1 MTIQEL
7 QTRYDE
13 LYSIMAQSKDVRDMH
28 IFGDAFSRLFKKTAE
43 MHPDL
48 AQATINLLMAVEF
61 YNFATSEE
69 ANTVAMQFINADKG
83 ITGATEDSK
92 GPHWRMDD
100 MKAFLQSRNIP
111 VEEKPYYNWP
121 ALWLTVNM
129 VYSDYADTLVDLL
142 GTKDNEKLATACYKM
157 AIRKLKDPDRPRFLR
172 DYFHL

>member
-1 MTIQEL
+1 MTAQEMIARF
-7 QTRYDE
+7 TE
-13 LYSIMAQSKDVRDMH
+13 LYDVMRNSKDVADMQT
-28 IFGDAFSRLFKKTAE
+28 FGNAFTQLYVRVAE
-43 MHPDL
+43 QNPEL
-48 AQATINLLMAVEF
+48 AEQTLNLLFAVEF
-61 YNFATSEE
+61 YNFASTAE
-69 ANTVAMQFINADKG
+69 ASAVAAKFINADKLT
-83 ITGATEDSK
+83 TGAAEESK